1 MLLRLS
7 KSRYCSGLQCLRQ
20 LWWRSHEPAAPE
32 LVVDDGL
39 QAIFNQGHAVGL
51 AAQERV
57 PGGILIDFP
66 HHAYAE
72 KIMATRSAIESG
84 APAIYEA
91 SVVAADTFVAVD
103 ILERVPEGWR
113 LIEVKSTT
121 QVKDQHIPDIAIQ
134 LHVLRESGLRVER
147 AELMHLNRDCAF
159 PHLDN
164 LFIRED
170 VTGRAEALLAGIPA
184 EIEKQLHVLHG
195 PIPEVAIGPH
205 CTSPYECPF
214 MGRCWPSRPRHHI
227 SELYAIGSGWR
238 QLEAQ
243 GYSTIDQLPGGLALR
258 GEAERQ
264 RRAVASGT
272 IVVEPGLADA
282 LSALREPIAIIDFET
297 LAPAIPIWEG
307 AHPYD
312 PIPAQFSA
320 HVQDGRGGW
329 THHQWL
335 ADGPK
340 DPRPKL
346 VERLAIAC
354 EGAATILAYNKSF
367 ESRCLS
373 LIAAALP
380 SLKQQTDSIVR
391 RLEDPLPMLRKFVYH
406 PDFGGSFSLKAVLPA
421 LVPGLGY
428 DDLEIAE
435 GTAAS
440 RALEQL
446 MFDRDALTPEQH
458 AQSRAALL
466 SYCERDTRAVVRL
479 LERLKELA

>member
-20 LWWRSHEPAAPE
+20 LWWRTHEPAAPE

-57 PGGILIDFP
+57 PGGVLIDFP

-184 EIEKQLHVLHG
+184 EIEEQLHVLHG

-214 MGRCWPSRPRHHI
+214 MGRCWPSRPRHHL

-238 QLEAQ
+238 QLEAE
-243 GYSTIDQLPGGLALR
+243 GYTTIDQLPAGLALR

-307 AHPYD
+307 D
-312 PIPAQFSA
+312 
-320 HVQDGRGGW
+320 R
-329 THHQWL
+329 
-335 ADGPK
+335 
-340 DPRPKL
+340 
-346 VERLAIAC
+346 
-354 EGAATILAYNKSF
+354 KS
-367 ESRCLS
+367 
-373 LIAAALP
+373 
-380 SLKQQTDSIVR
+380 
-391 RLEDPLPMLRKFVYH
+391 
-406 PDFGGSFSLKAVLPA
+406 
-421 LVPGLGY
+421 
-428 DDLEIAE
+428 
-435 GTAAS
+435 
-440 RALEQL
+440 
-446 MFDRDALTPEQH
+446 
-458 AQSRAALL
+458 
-466 SYCERDTRAVVRL
+466 VV
-479 LERLKELA
+479 